1 MARIHTGRKSGFVL
15 RGGSLRRETVWIDVV
30 ESFNALAVG
39 TSILLNVTGAGVLA
53 LRPFTVVRTRGMI
66 GIRTDQV
73 AATEDQAASFG
84 YAIVSDQAVAIGVTA
99 VPTPVTDRSSDAW
112 FVYEDILADINSVG
126 SATSNMGN
134 TLTNR
139 SQSPGTDLSGG
150 TRVDH
155 HRRLSSQG
163 KHHSGTLVER
173 FLGSS
178 ETFVIS
184 FFAISAMLPPSAT

>member
-30 ESFNALAVG
+30 ESFNALPVG

-126 SATSNMGN
+126 SATSNMGK
-134 TLTNR
+134 TGEYKDYDSRAMRKVEDGFQMITVVE
-139 SQSPGTDLSGG
+139 SPAVGIAQGANFKHVG
-150 TRVDH
+150 
-155 HRRLSSQG
+155 RLLI
-163 KHHSGTLVER
+163 KLH
-173 FLGSS
+173 
-178 ETFVIS
+178 
-184 FFAISAMLPPSAT
+184 